1 MAAQPSRELD
11 DSRIADRQST
21 RRLERPSRGKLTADG
36 PLSVDLSQVPDGYV
50 IEWKRHSVMGMEDTH
65 NQVII
70 QQNHWKPVP
79 HKDQPHIYG
88 HLCKDPQKHIVVG
101 GLGLYMR
108 PEYLNEDARKEHI
121 EDTDDVLGNQLQS
134 LRLSSR
140 EQVGDRFTRIK
151 KSTVA
156 VQAVE

>member
-1 MAAQPSRELD
+1 MPATPSRSLD
-11 DSRIADRQST
+11 DSRISDRQQMK
-21 RRLERPSRGKLTADG
+21 RLERPSRGRLTEDG
-36 PLSVDLSQVPDGYV
+36 PLSIDLSQVPDGYV
-50 IEWKRHSVMGMEDTH
+50 VEWKRHSVMGLEDTH
-65 NQVII
+65 NKVVVQR
-70 QQNHWKPVP
+70 NHWKPVP
-79 HKDQPHIYG
+79 HKEQPHVYG
-88 HLCKDPQKHIVVG
+88 DFCKDPERHVIVG

-108 PEYLNEDARKEHI
+108 PAYLNDDAKKEHV